1 MATDPINDGTT
12 LEGASPAKPHRR
24 RARGILWFFAL
35 AGAAGCAVQGVL
47 LYQGHEREM
56 ALRNA
61 LSTSETERAA
71 TLTGL
76 DRTRSALQIVTAERE
91 QVANALRQA
100 KAEREQVA
108 DALIQ
113 AKAEREQV
121 ANALRQTAAERDGL
135 RSTLRQTEFDRD
147 NATRSLSAARGEVAA
162 CNEALEEAVS
172 IARNHRDKLDEI
184 ASAIRIGMIGVA
196 DVPGEGLV
204 FGSGY
209 DLESEYRKIVKKY
222 NDLVNRFNAAVD
234 RSNDLGEIVNRVVS
248 ILRS

>member
-1 MATDPINDGTT
+1 MTHDPINDGTT
-12 LEGASPAKPHRR
+12 LDGDSPAEPPRP
-24 RARGILWFFAL
+24 RGSALLVCVAL
-35 AGAAGCAVQGVL
+35 AGIAGSAVQGLL

-71 TLTGL
+71 TQTGL

-91 QVANALRQA
+91 QVADALRQV
-100 KAEREQVA
+100 KAEREQVS
-108 DALIQ
+108 
-113 AKAEREQV
+113 
-121 ANALRQTAAERDGL
+121 NALRQTAAERDGL

-234 RSNDLGEIVNRVVS
+234 RSNDLGEIVNRVIN